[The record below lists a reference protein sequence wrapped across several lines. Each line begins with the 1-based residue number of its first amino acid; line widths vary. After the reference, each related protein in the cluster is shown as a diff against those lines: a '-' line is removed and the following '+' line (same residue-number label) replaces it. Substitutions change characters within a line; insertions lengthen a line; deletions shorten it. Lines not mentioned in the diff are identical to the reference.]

1 MSASTPHA
9 DVEQGRGIAAAWLRK
24 NPTKAPTEEEVEMA
38 AAYLVSRSARFWVP
52 AKSVWSVQQHG
63 ADAQQPTSCSG
74 VPPFVMTV
82 HCVIG
87 VSTSLLL

>member
-38 AAYLVSRSARFWVP
+38 AAYLVSRSARVLVQALVP
-52 AKSVWSVQQHG
+52 AKACLECAAAWV
-63 ADAQQPTSCSG
+63 
-74 VPPFVMTV
+74 
-82 HCVIG
+82 
-87 VSTSLLL
+87 

>member
-38 AAYLVSRSARFWVP
+38 AAYLVSRSARVL
-52 AKSVWSVQQHG
+52 V
-63 ADAQQPTSCSG
+63 
-74 VPPFVMTV
+74 
-82 HCVIG
+82 
-87 VSTSLLL
+87 